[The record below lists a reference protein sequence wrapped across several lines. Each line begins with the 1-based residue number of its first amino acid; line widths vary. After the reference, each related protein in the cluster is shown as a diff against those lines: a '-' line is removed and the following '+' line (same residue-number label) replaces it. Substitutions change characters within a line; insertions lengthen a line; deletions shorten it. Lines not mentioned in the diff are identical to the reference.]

1 MLHHS
6 LRAPARRLTLNTAL
20 ITVASAAAACSGG
33 DGRATDEAASADTGA
48 ALGAGTA
55 AAADTGMAG
64 MDHSKM
70 GAMDH
75 SQMAGMS
82 RGAPRDSN
90 QAFLRMMSDHHQG
103 VLMMADSA
111 AVRAT
116 SADAKTRARQIVDK
130 QRPGQREMLSML
142 SQQYGDAVTP
152 MVMPSN
158 GAMMDSLSRA
168 GGSEYDRAFYR
179 QVIAHHREGIAM
191 TEKQLP
197 ALTGEVKRMAEE
209 MRAAD
214 QREIRELEAKLSA
227 APRS

>member
-33 DGRATDEAASADTGA
+33 DGRATEDAASADTGA

-55 AAADTGMAG
+55 ADTGMAG

-70 GAMDH
+70 GGMDH
-75 SQMAGMS
+75 SQMAGMN

-116 SADAKTRARQIVDK
+116 SADAKTKARQIVDK

-142 SQQYGDAVTP
+142 SRQYGDSVTP

-158 GAMMDSLSRA
+158 RAMIDSLSGARGA
-168 GGSEYDRAFYR
+168 EYDRTFYR

-191 TEKQLP
+191 SGQQLP